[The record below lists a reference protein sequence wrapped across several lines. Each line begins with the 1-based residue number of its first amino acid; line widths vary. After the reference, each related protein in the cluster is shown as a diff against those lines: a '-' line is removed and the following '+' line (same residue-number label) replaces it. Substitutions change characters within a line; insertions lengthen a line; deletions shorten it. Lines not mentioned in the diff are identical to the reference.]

1 MLSRKNLLI
10 DGPLDEQSE
19 EINHEMVLKYDI
31 QGFI

>member
-10 DGPLDEQSE
+10 SVPLDEQSE
-19 EINHEMVLKYDI
+19 EISHEMVLKHDI